1 MRSELNQIEYIER
14 YLEGKLSSNEESLFE
29 EMLKTDESLR
39 ANTEL
44 QKQLSERIKV
54 NAFRNEIIDFHS
66 AFVAKKVWSFKGV
79 WLNVFIGFLLVGT
92 TSASIYYLSNDENN
106 EKLAVVDQSA
116 GEVEDAYNVNSVP
129 TQPVV
134 STQPLVALNKTDNK
148 SEEKNN
154 VTVNNRRKVIV
165 PNVDPKK
172 DPPPVEP
179 NIDPKKNEIPKN
191 ETPCKNFIVP
201 FNTSVIDASLGGDVV
216 TVDSKSTLH
225 FAPNSLVDE
234 NGNTVNGKV
243 EIRYREYRNSA
254 QTAYSQIPM
263 NYVENNETYNFNS
276 AGMFEV
282 RAYQNGE
289 VVNVKPGNS
298 FKVDYNVTNKVDS
311 CYFFAMNDETRI
323 WRKLEPIKFRRIEKN
338 TIEEHYDVPDLKR
351 EEGQIF
357 IRVKNYSGELLKE
370 PGLKDSEKGAS
381 LYKPKND
388 SGYQVLI
395 VKPGRHDVVI
405 SQPGYKKLRIKDIN
419 ISKGKIVNI
428 EAQLAFRQYEKVV
441 KATKVGGSYKIV
453 DSTQC
458 TVDFAVN
465 KAELRSKH
473 FRNRRKKG
481 TVLNDNGN
489 RVDGTMVNSYVADAG
504 HTYPNLVKGLQC
516 STFGVYNCD
525 QIMQVPDRLAIR
537 GTYKDVN
544 GKEIENPHVLSM
556 IDLKFNGAF
565 SFDPQAFTCSKSGRN
580 VLLLFTQDNKV
591 YVLNEEDYKKMNLDK
606 SGQYEFTMADITEKV
621 TDSEELRKY
630 LGLK

>member
-14 YLEGKLSSNEESLFE
+14 YLEGKLSVNEESLFE

-39 ANTEL
+39 TNTEL

-54 NAFRNEIIDFHS
+54 NAFRNEIMDFHA
-66 AFVAKKVWSFKGV
+66 AFAAKKPWSFKGV

-92 TSASIYYLSNDENN
+92 TSASIYYLSNDEKN
-106 EKLAVVDQSA
+106 ENLTVVENAS
-116 GEVEDAYNVNSVP
+116 VVNSVP

-134 STQPLVALNKTDNK
+134 NTQPLVALNKTDNN
-148 SEEKNN
+148 SDVKNN
-154 VTVNNRRKVIV
+154 DAVNNRRNVIV
-165 PNVDPKK
+165 PNVDPNKEL
-172 DPPPVEP
+172 PVV
-179 NIDPKKNEIPKN
+179 DPKKEIPLVDPKN
-191 ETPCKNFIVP
+191 VIPKDETPCKNFILP
-201 FNTSVIDASLGGDVV
+201 FNTQVIDASLGGDIV
-216 TVDSKSTLH
+216 TDSRSTFH
-225 FAPNSLVDE
+225 FAPNSLVDK
-234 NGNTVNGKV
+234 NGNTVHGKV

-254 QTAYSQIPM
+254 QTAYSQLPM
-263 NYVENNETYNFNS
+263 NYVENNETFNFNS

-289 VVNVKPGNS
+289 IVNVKPGNS

-323 WRKLEPIKFRRIEKN
+323 WRKLEPIKFRKVEKEMV
-338 TIEEHYDVPDLKR
+338 EEHYAIPDLKR
-351 EEGQIF
+351 DEGQIF

-370 PGLKDSEKGAS
+370 PGLKDSEKGS
-381 LYKPKND
+381 VYRPKND

-395 VKPGRHDVVI
+395 VKPGKHDVVI

-428 EAQLAFRQYEKVV
+428 EAQLAFRQYQKVV

-458 TVDFAVN
+458 SVDFAALKTN
-465 KAELRSKH
+465 LRSKH
-473 FRNRRKKG
+473 FRNRKMVEKEADK
-481 TVLNDNGN
+481 VWEDNGN
-489 RVDGTMVNSYVADAG
+489 RVDGALLDGGNDPG
-504 HTYPNLVKGLQC
+504 HTYPNLVQGLQC

-525 QIMQVPDRLAIR
+525 QAMRIKDRLAIR

-544 GKEIENPHVLSM
+544 GKEIENAHVLSM

-565 SFDPQAFTCSKSGRN
+565 SFNPQAFTCSKSGRN

-591 YVLNEEDYKKMNLDK
+591 YVLNEEEYKKMKLDK

-621 TDSEELRKY
+621 TDSEDLRKY